1 MAKVKQKRGQSYRD
15 GKGNFLT
22 SIKGKIVLM
31 GVVAIAASGIL
42 GYVGMSSLNR
52 SSRNNEVSTDINR
65 INLYQYEN
73 QSLDTSYLYFLESS
87 YLDNIV
93 ENLGK
98 MVSLV
103 DSAGDQGGSGV
114 KKDISAM
121 GDTIKNCK
129 NNYEEIRTLSGER
142 GFDVETGQ
150 YAEFLSQDAEIDRI
164 FAQIKDDKS
173 WVDGS
178 WKEIGNNGKT
188 VRIGGKKYYKYTYS
202 CPVPDV
208 GKRENFLARIGE
220 TAVQY
225 SGKIYLN
232 NIVFRAGGKSKKV
245 DIAAFTEDDL
255 SGTYGDAFKGMKIG
269 AFGGKDSVIADARYT
284 KANNAWEEISFKLP
298 MSDFNM
304 QDYDSVSYDVYF
316 KAGGGRTLKA
326 ASAFAD
332 KYDFNGALTKINSDF
347 ASYSKHVVEGSEVTE
362 EVQSLQG
369 LFEEVIASL
378 EVYVTDDALKNDVL
392 EKVNTKRSVFNSMSE
407 KDSEVLSLKAE
418 NIKLSNQLTKYTD
431 EVRDMMREN
440 TESTKSRLFVM
451 ILLILLVSAAVIVL
465 STTYIGYS
473 MNRSVTRFRD
483 TLSGMMSG
491 NLTVKADES
500 GKDEFSIFGTYVND
514 FLGKISG
521 VIRVAQ
527 DISEKVKNSGDAL
540 DEMAKGSNVTSAEIN
555 KAIED
560 ISSGAVTQ
568 AEEVETASAQIAEM
582 GSVFGNIVDNVGDLG
597 SVTDKMKQVSD
608 ESSAFMRE
616 LSDTNDKTSGAFSK
630 VVEQIHIT
638 NESVKKIREVTELIT
653 SIAGQTNL
661 LSLNA
666 SIEAARAGEAGKG
679 FAVVATEISQLAA
692 QSGSS
697 ANTIRGIIEEL
708 VRESELTVDIVDE
721 VSEIIVSQQDKIRQ
735 TSKRFEALE
744 EGIGKSDDEMS
755 QIRQSTK
762 ACENA
767 RKSVDEIIMSLSAIS
782 EQNAASAEETTA
794 SMAELNETIAN
805 LVETSKELNNLA
817 GELDS
822 NLKFFQIM

>member
-1 MAKVKQKRGQSYRD
+1 MEKGRQKQSQGM

-31 GVVAIAASGIL
+31 GAVAIAASGVL

-98 MVSLV
+98 MGALA
-103 DSAGDQGGSGV
+103 DSAEEQGGSNA

-129 NNYEEIRTLSGER
+129 ENYEQIRALSAER
-142 GFDVETGQ
+142 GFDAETGQ
-150 YAEFLSQDAEIDRI
+150 YAEFLSQDAEIDGI
-164 FAQIKDDKS
+164 FTQVKDDKS

-178 WKEIGNNGKT
+178 WKEIGNSGKT
-188 VRIGGKKYYKYTYS
+188 VRVGGKRYYKYTYS

-225 SGKIYLN
+225 HGKVYLN
-232 NIVFRAGGKSKKV
+232 NITFRAGGKNKKV
-245 DIAAFTEDDL
+245 DIGAFTEDDL
-255 SGTYGDAFKGMKIG
+255 GGTYGDAFKGLKIG
-269 AFGGKDSVIADARYT
+269 SFGGKDTVIADAQYT
-284 KANNAWEEISFKLP
+284 RANNAWEEISFKFP

-304 QDYDSVSYDVYF
+304 QNYDSVSYDVYF
-316 KAGGGRTLKA
+316 TAGGGRTLNA

-347 ASYSKHVVEGSEVTE
+347 AAYSKHVVEGSEVAE
-362 EVQSLQG
+362 EVQALQA
-369 LFEEVIASL
+369 LFEEVVTNL
-378 EVYVTDDALKNDVL
+378 EAYVTDDALKSDIL
-392 EKVNTKRSVFNSMSE
+392 EKVNAKLSVFNSMSE
-407 KDSEVLSLKAE
+407 KDSEVLTLKGE
-418 NIKLSNQLTKYTD
+418 NIKLSSQLTKYTD
-431 EVRDMMREN
+431 EVRDTIAKN
-440 TESTKSRLFVM
+440 TESTKSSLFVM
-451 ILLILLVSAAVIVL
+451 ILVILLASAAVIIL
-465 STTYIGYS
+465 STAYIGYS
-473 MNRSVTRFRD
+473 MNRSVTKFRD
-483 TLSGMMSG
+483 TLSGMMQG
-491 NLTVKADES
+491 NLTVRADES
-500 GKDEFSIFGTYVND
+500 GRDEFSVFGKYVNE
-514 FLGKISG
+514 FLSKISG

-540 DEMAKGSNVTSAEIN
+540 DEMAKGSNVTSSEIN
-555 KAIED
+555 KAVED

-568 AEEVETASAQIAEM
+568 AEEVETASAQITEM
-582 GSVFGNIVDNVGDLG
+582 GNAFGGIVDNVGNLG
-597 SVTDKMKQVSD
+597 NVTDKMKQVSD
-608 ESSAFMRE
+608 ESSVFMRE
-616 LSDTNDKTSGAFSK
+616 LSDTNGKTSSAFSK
-630 VVEQIHIT
+630 VVEQIHVT

-653 SIAGQTNL
+653 SIADQTNL

-679 FAVVATEISQLAA
+679 FAVVATEISQLAT

-697 ANTIRGIIEEL
+697 ASTIRGIIEEL
-708 VRESELTVDIVDE
+708 VHESELTVGIVDE

-735 TSKRFEALE
+735 TSEHFDALE
-744 EGIGKSDDEMS
+744 DGIGKSDDEMS
-755 QIRQSTK
+755 QIRRSTT

-782 EQNAASAEETTA
+782 EENAASAEETTA
-794 SMAELNETIAN
+794 SMAELNETISN
-805 LVETSKELNNLA
+805 LVKTSQELNNLA
-817 GELDS
+817 SELDS
-822 NLKFFQIM
+822 NLKFFQIV

>member
-1 MAKVKQKRGQSYRD
+1 MAKTGQKQDKSYRNE
-15 GKGNFLT
+15 KGNFLT
-22 SIKGKIVLM
+22 SIKGKIVLV
-31 GVVAIAASGIL
+31 GAVAIAASSVL
-42 GYVGMSSLNR
+42 GYVGMSSLDR

-87 YLDNIV
+87 YLDTIIG
-93 ENLGK
+93 NLGR
-98 MVSLV
+98 MVTLA
-103 DSAGDQGGSGV
+103 DSAGNRGGSSV

-121 GDTIKNCK
+121 GDTIKSCK
-129 NNYEEIRTLSGER
+129 DNYEEIRILSGER
-142 GFDVETGQ
+142 GFDADTGQ
-150 YAEFLSQDAEIDRI
+150 YAEFLSQDAEIENT

-178 WKEIGNNGKT
+178 WKEIGNSGKT
-188 VRIGGKKYYKYTYS
+188 VQVGGKKYYKYTYS
-202 CPVPDV
+202 CPVPGV

-225 SGKIYLN
+225 RGKIYLN

-255 SGTYGDAFKGMKIG
+255 SGTYGDAFKGMKVG
-269 AFGGKDSVIADARYT
+269 AFGGKDTVIADAQYT
-284 KANNAWEEISFKLP
+284 KANNAWEEISFKFP
-298 MSDFNM
+298 MSDYNM

-316 KAGGGRTLKA
+316 EEGGGRTLNA

-332 KYDFNGALTKINSDF
+332 KYDFNGALAKINSDF
-347 ASYSKHVVEGSEVTE
+347 ASYSKHVVEGSEVAE
-362 EVQSLQG
+362 EAQALQG
-369 LFEEVIASL
+369 LFKEVIANL
-378 EVYVTDDALKNDVL
+378 EVYITDDAFKNDIM
-392 EKVNTKRSVFNSMSE
+392 EKVNVKLSVFNSMSE

-431 EVRDMMREN
+431 EVRDMIQEN
-440 TESTKSRLFVM
+440 TETTKSRLFVM
-451 ILLILLVSAAVIVL
+451 ILLVLLVSAAVIVL

-491 NLTVKADES
+491 NLTVRADES
-500 GKDEFSIFGTYVND
+500 GRDEFSVFGKYVND
-514 FLGKISG
+514 FLGKISE
-521 VIRVAQ
+521 VICVAQ
-527 DISEKVKNSGDAL
+527 DISGKVKNSGDAL
-540 DEMAKGSNVTSAEIN
+540 DEMAKGSNVTSTEIN
-555 KAIED
+555 KAVGD
-560 ISSGAVTQ
+560 ISSGAVRQ
-568 AEEVETASAQIAEM
+568 AEEVETASAQITEM
-582 GSVFGNIVDNVGDLG
+582 GSAFGNIVSNVEDLG
-597 SVTDKMKQVSD
+597 SVTDKMKRVSD
-608 ESSAFMRE
+608 ESSRFMRE
-616 LSDTNDKTSGAFSK
+616 LSDTNGKTFGAFSK
-630 VVEQIHIT
+630 VAEQIHIT

-653 SIAGQTNL
+653 SIAKQTNL

-708 VRESELTVDIVDE
+708 VHESELTVGIVDE
-721 VSEIIVSQQDKIRQ
+721 VSEIIVSQQDKIHQ
-735 TSKRFEALE
+735 TSEHFEALE
-744 EGIGKSDDEMS
+744 EGIEKSDQEMS

-767 RKSVDEIIMSLSAIS
+767 RKSVDEIIISLSAIS

-822 NLKFFQIM
+822 NLKFFQIV

>member
-1 MAKVKQKRGQSYRD
+1 MAKVRQKQGQSYRD

-31 GVVAIAASGIL
+31 GTVAIAASGIL

-98 MVSLV
+98 MVSLA
-103 DSAGDQGGSGV
+103 DSAEDQGGSSV

-129 NNYEEIRTLSGER
+129 DNYEEIRTLSGER

-150 YAEFLSQDAEIDRI
+150 YAEFLSQDEEIDNT
-164 FAQIKDDKS
+164 FAQIRDDKS
-173 WVDGS
+173 WMDGS
-178 WKEIGNNGKT
+178 WKTISDSGRT
-188 VRIGGKKYYKYTYS
+188 VRIGGKSYYKYTYS
-202 CPVPDV
+202 CPVPNV
-208 GKRENFLARIGE
+208 GKRENFLARIGG

-225 SGKIYLN
+225 SGKVYLN
-232 NIVFRAGGKSKKV
+232 NISFRVGGKSKKV
-245 DIAAFTEDDL
+245 DIAAFTEEDL
-255 SGTYGDAFKGMKIG
+255 SGTYGDAFKGMKVGTID
-269 AFGGKDSVIADARYT
+269 GKDTLIADAQYT
-284 KANNAWEEISFKLP
+284 KANDSWEEISFKLP

-304 QDYDSVSYDVYF
+304 QNYDSVSYDVYF
-316 KAGGGRTLKA
+316 KAGGGRTLQA

-347 ASYSKHVVEGSEVTE
+347 AVYSKHVVEGGEVAE
-362 EVQSLQG
+362 EVQALQA
-369 LFEEVIASL
+369 LFEEVIANL
-378 EVYVTDDALKNDVL
+378 EVYVTDDTLKSGIL
-392 EKVNTKRSVFNSMSE
+392 EKVNAKLSVFNSMSE
-407 KDSEVLSLKAE
+407 KDSEVLTLKGE

-431 EVRDMMREN
+431 EVRDIMEEN

-473 MNRSVTRFRD
+473 MNRSVTKFRD
-483 TLSGMMSG
+483 TLSGMMRG
-491 NLTVKADES
+491 DLTVRADES
-500 GKDEFSIFGTYVND
+500 GKDEFSVFGKYVND

-521 VIRVAQ
+521 VIHVAQ

-540 DEMAKGSNVTSAEIN
+540 DVMAKGSNATSEEIS
-555 KAIED
+555 KAVED

-568 AEEVETASAQIAEM
+568 AEEVETASAQITEM
-582 GSVFGNIVDNVGDLG
+582 GSAFGNIVDNVEDLG
-597 SVTDKMKQVSD
+597 GVTDRMKRVSD
-608 ESSAFMRE
+608 ESSVFMRE
-616 LSDTNDKTSGAFSK
+616 LSDTNGKTSGAFSK

-653 SIAGQTNL
+653 SIASQTNL

-708 VRESELTVDIVDE
+708 VRESELTVGIVDE
-721 VSEIIVSQQDKIRQ
+721 VSEIIVGQQDKIRQ
-735 TSKRFEALE
+735 TSEHFEALE

-755 QIRQSTK
+755 QIRQSTT

-822 NLKFFQIM
+822 NLKFFQIV